1 MIARLW
7 KKIAHPTVQIFL
19 AVILVVVS
27 EILKKRG
34 AVAVVAQS
42 AIDLSQLR
50 SGWVW
55 LSVIAGIGSLL
66 CWLNALR
73 SIRLSVAYNLSGLQ
87 HVLVPI
93 GSWWL
98 LHEHIGARQW
108 IGIALVF
115 LGVMITAPAVAHAEE
130 HAEKKG
136 HA

>member
-1 MIARLW
+1 M
-7 KKIAHPTVQIFL
+7 VQIFL

-34 AVAVVAQS
+34 ADSAVAQS
-42 AIDLSQLR
+42 VIDVSQLR

-98 LHEHIGARQW
+98 LHEHIGTRQW

-115 LGVMITAPAVAHAEE
+115 LGVMITAPAVSHAEE
-130 HAEKKG
+130 KG
-136 HA
+136 QT

>member
-1 MIARLW
+1 M
-7 KKIAHPTVQIFL
+7 QIFL

-27 EILKKRG
+27 EVLKKFG
-34 AVAVVAQS
+34 ADSAKAQS
-42 AIDLSQLR
+42 VIDVSQLR

-98 LHEHIGARQW
+98 LHEKIGPLQW

-130 HAEKKG
+130 HAEKGG
-136 HA
+136 HK

>member
-1 MIARLW
+1 
-7 KKIAHPTVQIFL
+7 VQVFL
-19 AVILVVVS
+19 SVILVVAS

-34 AVAVVAQS
+34 ADSAIAKS
-42 AIDLSQLR
+42 AIDVSQLR

-73 SIRLSVAYNLSGLQ
+73 RIRLSVAYNLTGLQ
-87 HVLVPI
+87 HVLVPL

-98 LHEHIGARQW
+98 LGETIGSRQW
-108 IGIALVF
+108 LGIALVF

-130 HAEKKG
+130 KEHA
-136 HA
+136 

>member
-1 MIARLW
+1 M
-7 KKIAHPTVQIFL
+7 QIFL

-34 AVAVVAQS
+34 ADSAVAQS
-42 AIDLSQLR
+42 AIDVSQLR

-55 LSVIAGIGSLL
+55 LSVIAGIFGLL

-73 SIRLSVAYNLSGLQ
+73 SIRLTVAYNLSGLQ

-98 LHEHIGARQW
+98 LHEHIGMRQW

-130 HAEKKG
+130 HAEKKEP
-136 HA
+136 A

>member
-1 MIARLW
+1 M
-7 KKIAHPTVQIFL
+7 HPLVQVFL
-19 AVILVVVS
+19 AVVLVVVS
-27 EILKKRG
+27 ELLKKRG
-34 AVAVVAQS
+34 ADSAVAQS
-42 AIDLSQLR
+42 VIDVSQLR

-73 SIRLSVAYNLSGLQ
+73 TIRLSVAYNLTGLQ

-93 GSWWL
+93 CSWRL
-98 LHEHIGARQW
+98 LNETIEGRQW

-130 HAEKKG
+130 KG

>member
-1 MIARLW
+1 M
-7 KKIAHPTVQIFL
+7 VQIFL

-27 EILKKRG
+27 EILKKFG
-34 AVAVVAQS
+34 ADSAKAQS
-42 AIDLSQLR
+42 VIDVSQLR

-98 LHEHIGARQW
+98 LHEHIGTRQW

-130 HAEKKG
+130 KKHA
-136 HA
+136 

>member
-1 MIARLW
+1 MQ
-7 KKIAHPTVQIFL
+7 VFL
-19 AVILVVVS
+19 ASVLVAAS
-27 EILKKRG
+27 EMAKKRG
-34 AVAVVAQS
+34 ADSAVAQS
-42 AIDLSQLR
+42 VIDVSQLR

-55 LSVIAGIGSLL
+55 LSVILGIGSLL

-98 LHEHIGARQW
+98 LGEHIGSKQW
-108 IGIALVF
+108 LGIALVF
-115 LGVMITAPAVAHAEE
+115 LGVMITAPAVAHAGE
-130 HAEKKG
+130 HAEKRG

>member
-1 MIARLW
+1 MHPIAQ
-7 KKIAHPTVQIFL
+7 VFL
-19 AVILVVVS
+19 ASLLVAAS
-27 EILKKRG
+27 EMAKKRG
-34 AVAVVAQS
+34 ADSVVAQS
-42 AIDLSQLR
+42 VIDVAQLR
-50 SGWVW
+50 SAWVW
-55 LSVIAGIGSLL
+55 LSVLLGIGSLL

-73 SIRLSVAYNLSGLQ
+73 TIRLSVAYNLTGLQ

-98 LHEHIGARQW
+98 LGEHIGGKHW

-130 HAEKKG
+130 IAEKKE

>member
-1 MIARLW
+1 MQ
-7 KKIAHPTVQIFL
+7 VFL
-19 AVILVVVS
+19 AVVLVVVS
-27 EILKKRG
+27 ELLKKRG
-34 AVAVVAQS
+34 ADSAVAQS
-42 AIDLSQLR
+42 VIDVSQLR

-73 SIRLSVAYNLSGLQ
+73 TIRLSVAYNLTGLQ

-98 LHEHIGARQW
+98 LHEHIGTRQW

-130 HAEKKG
+130 KGG

>member
-1 MIARLW
+1 MQ
-7 KKIAHPTVQIFL
+7 VFL
-19 AVILVVVS
+19 ASVLVAAS
-27 EILKKRG
+27 EMAKKRG
-34 AVAVVAQS
+34 ADSALAQS
-42 AIDLSQLR
+42 VIDVSQLR

-55 LSVIAGIGSLL
+55 LSVILGIGSLL

-98 LHEHIGARQW
+98 LGEHIGSKQW
-108 IGIALVF
+108 LGIALVF
-115 LGVMITAPAVAHAEE
+115 LGVMITAPAVAHAGE
-130 HAEKKG
+130 HAEKRG